1 MGCTPGG
8 YQETAVIADGPDEL
22 TPAVLWKVL
31 GLMPGDGFVDCVG
44 MFGGFSPWLHV
55 RLLPKMVNKIN
66 AIEYSGEGALRHI
79 EVCSKCGGSVRVIAC
94 IEDQDI
100 IDRIL
105 AHLRDKKSTSPDRP
119 PLLPRA

>member
-55 RLLPKMVNKIN
+55 RLSPKMVNKIN
-66 AIEYSGEGALRHI
+66 AIEYSGGTTTANLYCADQFSGFCPSPGTTNPFAL
-79 EVCSKCGGSVRVIAC
+79 AC
-94 IEDQDI
+94 F
-100 IDRIL
+100 
-105 AHLRDKKSTSPDRP
+105 RP
-119 PLLPRA
+119 